1 MIWLFS
7 SICGVTSSA
16 TPEKN
21 GDTVIV
27 GDCVLVVPVVVVF
40 VVILVTKNSSVPT
53 FSTTFW
59 LFSVAMRGL
68 DNTCRLPW
76 VSRKEINAAKLLVW
90 NARPNR
96 VPGVPIPATILPGE
110 AGSEDRSDVADTVPS
125 GLRAV
130 KALTVPL
137 GDNLPPGL
145 ITPPATRLFA
155 PWLNA
160 AQLTPV

>member
-21 GDTVIV
+21 GATVMV

-40 VVILVTKNSSVPT
+40 VVTLVTKKSSVPT
-53 FSTTFW
+53 FSTAFW

-68 DNTCRLPW
+68 ESTCRLPW
-76 VSRKEINAAKLLVW
+76 VSRNEINAAKLLVW

-96 VPGVPIPATILPGE
+96 VPGVPTPAAIEPGA
-110 AGSEDRSDVADTVPS
+110 AGFEDRSEFVDTVPS
-125 GLRAV
+125 GLFSG
-130 KALTVPL
+130 KPLMVP
-137 GDNLPPGL
+137 
-145 ITPPATRLFA
+145 
-155 PWLNA
+155 
-160 AQLTPV
+160 